1 MLMRRHFLGLT
12 AAMLVTGA
20 LPSLGMAGD
29 GTPISGGKLTWGV
42 ETEPATLNPQLNGQ
56 DKTKLLLRNAYESL
70 LARTADGGYVP
81 WLATEYKISDDGKT
95 YTFKLR
101 DDVSFTD
108 GQKLDA
114 QAVITNFTKLKDA
127 AYSGSVSAGPV
138 SRIVEAKAL
147 DDHTVSFTLN
157 QVYAPFL
164 DYAASLEILSP
175 AAFNSTQLKS
185 GGPEIAG
192 TGPFVLKRYAKGQD
206 IQFVKNPAYNWA
218 PKTSAH
224 QGPAYLD
231 EVTYRF
237 LSESSVRT
245 GALTSGQVDVIEGIA
260 GNDASLF
267 KGNSDFSYQTALN
280 TGTPYSLFL
289 NVTWGPTQDL
299 KVRKALISAIDVD
312 AVLKA
317 VYRGERTRAWGIT
330 SPIDPQFYDKSIE
343 ATYKPD
349 PKAANALLDEAGW
362 TARGADG
369 FRTKDGKRLTIEVIQ
384 AQATVRDQRDV
395 LLQALQAQARQ
406 NAGIDL
412 KIVFVDA
419 GTYTDRRKTGQF
431 GSIANSNTPTDAIDI
446 EYHYLPL
453 DKGGS
458 INYSRAFAPELL
470 QWLNEAA
477 STLDQKKRFDLY
489 SKLQRF
495 AIPDQAYA
503 LPLYEPEDQVA
514 AASYVKGISFRPF
527 KQLPESAYDIWRSE

>member
-1 MLMRRHFLGLT
+1 MPIRRQFLTVT
-12 AAMLVTGA
+12 AAVLAASMLPGLSVA
-20 LPSLGMAGD
+20 QDAKPV
-29 GTPISGGKLTWGV
+29 SGGKLTWGV

-81 WLATEYKISDDGKT
+81 WLATEYKISEDGKT

-101 DDVSFTD
+101 NDVTFTD
-108 GQKLDA
+108 GQKLNA
-114 QAVITNFTKLKDA
+114 QAVVTNFTKLKDA

-138 SRIVEAKAL
+138 SRIEDVKAV
-147 DDHTVSFTLN
+147 DDDTVSFTLKR
-157 QVYAPFL
+157 VYAPFL
-164 DYAASLEILSP
+164 DYVASLEILSP
-175 AAFNSTQLKS
+175 AAFASSQLKS

-192 TGPFVLKRYAKGQD
+192 TGPFILKRYAKGQE
-206 IQFVKNPAYNWA
+206 IQFAKNPSYNWA
-218 PKTSAH
+218 PKNAAH
-224 QGPAYLD
+224 QGSAYLD
-231 EVTYRF
+231 DVTYRF
-237 LSESSVRT
+237 LPESSVRA
-245 GALTSGQVDVIEGIA
+245 GALTSGQVDMIEGIS
-260 GNDASLF
+260 GNDAALF
-267 KGNSDFSYQTALN
+267 KENADFSYQTALN

-289 NVTWGPTQDL
+289 NVTWGPTQDIA
-299 KVRKALISAIDVD
+299 VRKALVASIDVD
-312 AVLKA
+312 AVLTA

-330 SPIDPQFYDKSIE
+330 SPVDPQFYDKSIE
-343 ATYKPD
+343 KTYGADAKL
-349 PKAANALLDEAGW
+349 ANRLLDEAGW
-362 TARGADG
+362 TTRDAEG
-369 FRTKDGKRLTIEVIQ
+369 FRSKDGKRLTIEVVQ

-412 KIVFVDA
+412 AIIFVDA

-453 DKGGS
+453 DKGGT
-458 INYSRAFAPELL
+458 INYSRAAAPELL

-477 STLDQKKRFDLY
+477 STLDNKKRFELY
-489 SKLQRF
+489 AGLQRF
-495 AIPDQAYA
+495 AIVDQAYA

-514 AASYVKGISFRPF
+514 AADYVKGITFRPF

>member
-206 IQFVKNPAYNWA
+206 IQFVKNPAYHWA

-224 QGPAYLD
+224 NGPAYLD

-267 KGNSDFSYQTALN
+267 KDNSDFSYQTALN

-362 TARGADG
+362 TARDADG

-458 INYSRAFAPELL
+458 INYSRAFAPELS

-495 AIPDQAYA
+495 AILDQAYA